1 MYFNLFKNHILVHNA
16 FIMFLMLKN
25 IETIKQ
31 SIILYQHPGVVVIVI
46 VW

>member
-1 MYFNLFKNHILVHNA
+1 
-16 FIMFLMLKN
+16 MFLMLKN

-31 SIILYQHPGVVVIVI
+31 SIILYQHLGVVVIVI